1 MARVIVSKLATM
13 YELQTIYGS
22 EDFYNFL
29 EIIAVD
35 TYNKNVMNTEG

>member
-1 MARVIVSKLATM
+1 MARVILSKLATM

-35 TYNKNVMNTEG
+35 IYNQNQLNTED

>member
-35 TYNKNVMNTEG
+35 TYNKNAMNAED